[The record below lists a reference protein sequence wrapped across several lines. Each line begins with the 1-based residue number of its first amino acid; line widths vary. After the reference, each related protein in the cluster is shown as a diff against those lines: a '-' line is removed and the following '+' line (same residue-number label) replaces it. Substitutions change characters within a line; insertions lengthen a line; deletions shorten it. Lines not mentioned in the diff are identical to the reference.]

1 MNGWRSGFSV
11 ALLIVLLLGRATKP
25 VNAAEPAHGK
35 NDPSTLAPGYAL
47 LDDLLG
53 DEKNVSKLL
62 IIKRDRPELKDLV
75 KSISDKT
82 GKAHKELEKLTKNGA
97 HIDLRNQ
104 GLPNAEVE
112 TRKSISKEKS
122 KALLAEKGDD
132 FELHLLLTQNEA
144 LTYGANLAGTV
155 AKTETEPKRIQFL
168 QQLSGDLSDLRNKV
182 FTMIRQNYRQSAPAS
197 SPPVK

>member
-1 MNGWRSGFSV
+1 MNCWRSGFS
-11 ALLIVLLLGRATKP
+11 AASLTVLLLAGATKGAS
-25 VNAAEPAHGK
+25 AADPARGK
-35 NDPSTLAPGYAL
+35 SDPTSLAQGYAL

-82 GKAHKELEKLTKNGA
+82 GKAHKELEKLTKNDA
-97 HIDLRNQ
+97 HIDLKNQ

-182 FTMIRQNYRQSAPAS
+182 FTMIRQNYRQTAPAS